1 MIAWQRTWGLVG
13 VVTTLLVVTCLGT
26 SGCASPEVTPPPVVT
41 PSEPD
46 GAQAP
51 ALDAVRIRVSN
62 DGTATLHDVVVKFP
76 GGEGS
81 SGQDEGYGDIA
92 AGEMSE
98 YRRIGLAYGYAYVA
112 AVVDGEKRVL
122 QPIDYVGEEP
132 LAPGDYTYV
141 LRGTPG
147 ASGEKGGI
155 DLELRSD

>member
-1 MIAWQRTWGLVG
+1 MIAKQRTRGLVG
-13 VVTTLLVVTCLGT
+13 IVTALLVVTCVG
-26 SGCASPEVTPPPVVT
+26 SIGCASPEVTPPPVVT

-51 ALDAVRIRVSN
+51 TPDAVRIRVSN

-81 SGQDEGYGDIA
+81 SGQDASYGDIA
-92 AGEMSE
+92 PGETSE
-98 YRRIGLAYGYAYVA
+98 YRRIARAYGYAYVA
-112 AVVDGEKRVL
+112 AVADGEKRVL

-132 LAPGDYTYV
+132 LATGDYTYV
-141 LRGTPG
+141 LRATPG
-147 ASGEKGGI
+147 ASGEDGGI